1 MFDPSKI
8 QLPYTR
14 NGIQIA
20 PFGHNIRLISKRKEM
35 ELAVFWNNDDYLM
48 VSKVLIFHTDYDL
61 GSPKLPGTC

>member
-1 MFDPSKI
+1 MFVPSKI

-48 VSKVLIFHTDYDL
+48 VSKVFIFHSDYVF
-61 GSPKLPGTC
+61 GSLKIPGTR